1 MPMAYVLQG
10 FPRRPD
16 AIAPRSW
23 GVCGEGQRPAAREP
37 MARPC
42 CRFRGSG
49 DDAGDPEDPTNSREA
64 AGATARRLGL
74 RRTARYS
81 VGDSRSNARCQP
93 SPRLPISAIGGLLS
107 VGL

>member
-64 AGATARRLGL
+64 AEPPQGG
-74 RRTARYS
+74 S
-81 VGDSRSNARCQP
+81 DSDAP
-93 SPRLPISAIGGLLS
+93 LDTL
-107 VGL
+107 